1 MAKDHQAVIDRAVA
15 LVTKLKVTPKD
26 NATSQKLLADAAK
39 TKTMLQAKSGAAF
52 DKAYIDNEVAYHKAV
67 IATVTNTL
75 IPETDNAELKKL
87 LQDAGPIFKA
97 HLQHAE
103 MVQKQFNEK

>member
-1 MAKDHQAVIDRAVA
+1 MLFKRIPEIPTFHTHLDPLHFLPLHHPA
-15 LVTKLKVTPKD
+15 
-26 NATSQKLLADAAK
+26 QKLLADAAK
-39 TKTMLQAKSGAAF
+39 TKTMLQSKSGAAF

-103 MVQKQFNEK
+103 MVQKQFNKK